1 LVLVGIGIGIGIDVI
16 GIDIGIDVIGI
27 DPLSQKSNYE
37 ILKTDYRFEFLDP
50 ENLCSNFIKTCYF
63 LKRAYS

>member
-1 LVLVGIGIGIGIDVI
+1 MVLVLVGIDIG
-16 GIDIGIDVIGI
+16 IGIDVIGI

-50 ENLCSNFIKTCYF
+50 ENL
-63 LKRAYS
+63 